1 MRRTGVVGAAIV
13 ALLASAA
20 PAANAQQPAGAQ
32 ENLELLKTF
41 PEAKYATAINFLSY
55 GKGKKKRD
63 VMIATGR
70 FGLITYDLKR
80 PESPRR
86 LDSLDNE
93 ALRLEGD
100 PPVNFGDADGGGSP
114 DSTYWQNEDMDVD
127 KRRKL
132 VFMARDPRSFAGT
145 TGNDASVAGV
155 YIVDARDPADLKLL
169 NFTQL
174 ASGHTTTCINKCDYL
189 WTGGPAS
196 AVGQRPAWP
205 GGRPIIVTD
214 VRDARNPKV
223 ISQPVDLF
231 RDDGETAYS
240 HDVQVDSAGVAWVS
254 GAGGVRGYW
263 TSGRHFDPIDGA
275 ERRASAVDPVP
286 YAGGAFDEA
295 ATPSAFMHNAERPVG
310 KTLDDGPVPGGGRGP
325 GSLLLA
331 TEEADAPPD
340 CDGLA
345 QFAIAT
351 LRGSRGGQAW
361 SSTKEQPFRLRTVG
375 TWNPHAQEG
384 TADGVY
390 CSAHYFDVRKRF
402 VAYSWYDQGTRI
414 LDISDPTKP
423 IQVAYYRPDGGVSWA
438 PYFHRGLV
446 YVADHE
452 RGIEVLRVTGGAAKA
467 AAARKELVAPRIST
481 RHRRLVVASSASL
494 RPDPQLG
501 WMCPLP
507 AY

>member
-1 MRRTGVVGAAIV
+1 
-13 ALLASAA
+13 
-20 PAANAQQPAGAQ
+20 
-32 ENLELLKTF
+32 
-41 PEAKYATAINFLSY
+41 
-55 GKGKKKRD
+55 
-63 VMIATGR
+63 MIATGR

-86 LDSLDNE
+86 LDALDNE

-127 KRRKL
+127 QRRKL

-145 TGNDASVAGV
+145 TGNDTSVAGV

-174 ASGHTTTCINKCDYL
+174 ATGHTTTCINELRLPVDRRPGQRREPEGGVARRAPDHRHRRARRAQPEGRLAADRPVPRRRRDRLLARRAGRLGRRRVGVRRRAACAA
-189 WTGGPAS
+189 TGPA
-196 AVGQRPAWP
+196 
-205 GGRPIIVTD
+205 
-214 VRDARNPKV
+214 
-223 ISQPVDLF
+223 
-231 RDDGETAYS
+231 DG
-240 HDVQVDSAGVAWVS
+240 
-254 GAGGVRGYW
+254 
-263 TSGRHFDPIDGA
+263 TSTRSTGA

-286 YAGGAFDEA
+286 YAGGAFDERR
-295 ATPSAFMHNAERPVG
+295 HAERLHAQRG
-310 KTLDDGPVPGGGRGP
+310 AAGRQDARRRPGAGRRPRP
-325 GSLLLA
+325 GSLLMA

-351 LRGSRGGQAW
+351 LRGQPRRAGVGLDEGA
-361 SSTKEQPFRLRTVG
+361 PFRLRTVG

-452 RGIEVLRVTGGAAKA
+452 RGIEVLRITGGAAKA
-467 AAARKELVAPRIST
+467 AAAGKELVAPRISE
-481 RHRRLVVASSASL
+481 RHRQLVVASSADL